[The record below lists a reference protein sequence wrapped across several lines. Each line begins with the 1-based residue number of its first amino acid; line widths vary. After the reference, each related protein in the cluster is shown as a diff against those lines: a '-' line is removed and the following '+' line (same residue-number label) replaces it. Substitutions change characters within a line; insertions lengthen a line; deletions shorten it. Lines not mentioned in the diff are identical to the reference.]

1 MLLHRWET
9 ISHIISDTKLSWF
22 TKTVDD
28 DKMEDDIAEVEIESE
43 FDKFSYCLAIF

>member
-22 TKTVDD
+22 TKTVEDD
-28 DKMEDDIAEVEIESE
+28 EMEDGIAEVEIESK
-43 FDKFSYCLAIF
+43 FDKY